1 MTKTEKALS
10 LFSEG
15 YSCAQAVL
23 MAFSAPLGLDE
34 AMAAKVSCAFGGG
47 ISHRGLT
54 CGAVTGALM
63 VIGLRHGGSP
73 ENKAPTYVVANDFI
87 SRFSVIHGSAN
98 CTELI
103 GYDLSD
109 PDQLAEARAR
119 GVFAER
125 CRRYVETAGKLLE
138 EPG

>member
-15 YSCAQAVL
+15 YSCAQSVL

-34 AMAAKVSCAFGGG
+34 AQAEKVSCAFGGG
-47 ISHRGLT
+47 ISHLGLT

-63 VIGLRHGGSP
+63 VIGLRHGGGP
-73 ENKAPTYVVANDFI
+73 ETKAPTYVVANDFI
-87 SRFSVIHGSAN
+87 SRFSVVHGSIN
-98 CTELI
+98 CTELT

-109 PDQLAEARAR
+109 PDQLAEARSR
-119 GVFAER
+119 GVFTER
-125 CRRYVETAGKLLE
+125 CRRYVEAAVTILE
-138 EPG
+138 EFG